1 MICPLISTCK
11 AKVDAD
17 KYLNVCSNISV
28 DAYKNCDEYKKLTME
43 AKSPAEWARLF
54 TPGLPTVPK

>member
-1 MICPLISTCK
+1 MICPLISVCK

-43 AKSPAEWARLF
+43 AKSPTEWARLF